1 MNEFIDLYYQGGGS
15 DKVYQ
20 ASLEGTNNAGY
31 IVRFAFG
38 RRGAF
43 LKEGTKTSSPLP
55 YPEAKEVY
63 DELVRSK
70 EAKGYSKGPHYNNGI
85 HPPVATAPTATKAS
99 KAVSVPVASIPKVAK
114 KQSVN
119 SATNFSGITPQL
131 LNFIEEDKALE
142 LLEDDNYIAQEKK
155 DGKRTMVLTENRVA
169 KGINKK
175 GSNIGLAQ
183 GICEEA
189 AKSPEDLLL
198 DGEDVNCKLWA
209 FDILKRGDDDLRKL
223 PYSDRF
229 KQLQEVVLFYFDGE
243 DIEIVR
249 SASTTKDKKALFETL
264 KSEGAEGIVF
274 KRANAVYT
282 PGRPNTGGDQ
292 LKYKFYETA
301 SVLVSS
307 QNNKRSVAFQ
317 VLDGKNWIDVGNVT
331 IPPNRD
337 IPKDNTVIEVRYL
350 YAYPGGSLFQVVY
363 LGERDDVDKDECTID
378 QLKYKQET
386 L

>member
-31 IVRFAFG
+31 IVKFAFG

-43 LKEGTKTSSPLP
+43 LKEGAKTSGPLS
-55 YPEAKEVY
+55 YSEAKEIY
-63 DELVRSK
+63 DDLVHSK
-70 EAKGYSKGPHYNNGI
+70 EAKGYSAGPHYKNGI
-85 HPPVATAPTATKAS
+85 HPPTAPTATTTKAP
-99 KAVSVPVASIPKVAK
+99 KAVSVPVAAIPVVAK
-114 KQSVN
+114 KQYVN
-119 SATNFSGITPQL
+119 SAANFSGITPQL
-131 LNFIEEDKALE
+131 LNFIEGDKALE
-142 LLEDDNYIAQEKK
+142 LLEDSDYIAQEKK
-155 DGKRTMVLTENRVA
+155 DGKRTMVLTEDRVA
-169 KGINKK
+169 RGINKK

-183 GICEEA
+183 GIWEEA

-223 PYSDRF
+223 PYSERF
-229 KQLQEVVLFYFDGE
+229 KQLQEVVLFYFDGG

-249 SASTTKDKKALFETL
+249 SASTTKDKKALFEAL

-331 IPPNRD
+331 IPANKN
-337 IPKDNTVIEVRYL
+337 IPDVQKIIEVKYL
-350 YAYPGGSLFQVVY
+350 YAYPGGSLFQVAY

>member
-20 ASLEGTNNAGY
+20 VSLEGTNNAGY
-31 IVRFAFG
+31 IVKFAFG

-43 LKEGTKTSSPLP
+43 LKEGTKTSGPVP
-55 YPEAKEVY
+55 YSEAKEIY
-63 DELVRSK
+63 DDLVHIK
-70 EAKGYSKGPHYNNGI
+70 EAKGYSPGPHYKNGI
-85 HPPVATAPTATKAS
+85 HPPTAPTTTTTKAS
-99 KAVSVPVASIPKVAK
+99 KAVSVPVVTTPVVAK

-119 SATNFSGITPQL
+119 SAANFSGITPQL

-142 LLEDDNYIAQEKK
+142 LLEDNNYIAQEKK
-155 DGKRTMVLTENRVA
+155 DGKRTMVLTEDRVA
-169 KGINKK
+169 RGINKK
-175 GSNIGLAQ
+175 GFNIGLAQ
-183 GICEEA
+183 GICDEA

-223 PYSDRF
+223 PYSERF
-229 KQLQEVVLFYFDGE
+229 KQLQEVHYFYFDGE
-243 DIEIVR
+243 DIGLVR
-249 SASTTKDKKALFETL
+249 SASTTKEKKELFEAL
-264 KSEGAEGIVF
+264 QNEGAEGIVF
-274 KRANAVYT
+274 KRASAIYT

-307 QNNKRSVAFQ
+307 QNNKRSVGFQ
-317 VLDGKNWIDVGNVT
+317 VLDGTTWIDVGNVT
-331 IPPNRD
+331 IPPNKN
-337 IPKDNTVIEVRYL
+337 IPASQTVIEVRYL